1 MASNPNSPDEIP
13 HILVLGTGGT
23 IAGLASHPEAL
34 ADYRSGEVGIQT
46 LLDRVKEGIPPSV
59 KLKAQQ
65 IANIDSSDMSEEL
78 LTQIGN
84 AVKESLVNPL
94 VKGVVITHGTDT
106 IEETGLFL
114 SSVCGKLAQN
124 LGKRVVLTGAMLP
137 ANAPMPD
144 GPQNLLDAIRW
155 SSTALENCPG
165 GVFAVFAGKVC
176 LARDL
181 AKRHTTALN
190 APLMDSQTSPIGLIN
205 PSWLSGV
212 KATQAALGEDLPI
225 PQGTWPWVEIATSHA
240 GCNKQAIE
248 VLIKSGLHGLV
259 LAGTGFGGVHQSW
272 VRPLQ
277 EAQKAGIALV
287 RASRAGAGA
296 VSDVKDGL
304 ICELAGS
311 LTAPKARIALQL
323 ALNAANEGSDK
334 SKSLTWQDFF
344 ARIAVLPEYR

>member
-1 MASNPNSPDEIP
+1 MAFNQNIPDNIP
-13 HILVLGTGGT
+13 HILALGVGGT
-23 IAGLASHPEAL
+23 IAGLALSPENP
-34 ADYRSGEVGIQT
+34 GEYQAGQLDVQT
-46 LLDRVKEGIPPSV
+46 LLEQIKEGISPSV
-59 KLKAQQ
+59 RLFAKQLV
-65 IANIDSSDMSEEL
+65 NIDSRDMSEEL

-225 PQGTWPWVEIATSHA
+225 PQGAWPWVEIATSHA

-259 LAGTGFGGVHQSW
+259 LAGTGLGGVHQSW
-272 VRPLQ
+272 VGPLQ

-296 VSDVKDGL
+296 VVDGKDVL

-323 ALNAANEGSDK
+323 ALNVANEGSDK